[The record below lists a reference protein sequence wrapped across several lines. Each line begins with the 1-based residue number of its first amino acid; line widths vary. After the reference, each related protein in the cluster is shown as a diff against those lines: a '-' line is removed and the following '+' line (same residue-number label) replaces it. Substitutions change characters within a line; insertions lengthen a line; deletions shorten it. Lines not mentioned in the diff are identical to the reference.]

1 MTNDIRW
8 IQRLDNYEKSVRR
21 LESAVALLKRNVLY
35 GDDMDNLL
43 KEGLIQRY
51 EHTQELA
58 WKLMK
63 DYEEYQGY
71 TDIQGSRDAIR
82 KALAMG
88 LVSDNAWMDTIA
100 SRNITSH
107 CYDETAFNAV
117 YSKIMDV
124 YYPLFKEFCNV
135 MKEKREIVPY
145 E

>member
-1 MTNDIRW
+1 MT
-8 IQRLDNYEKSVRR
+8 
-21 LESAVALLKRNVLY
+21 LLKRNVLY

-51 EHTQELA
+51 EYTQELA

-71 TDIQGSRDAIR
+71 TEIQGSRDAIR

-88 LVSDNAWMDTIA
+88 LVSDSAWMDTIA

-117 YSKIMDV
+117 YSKIMDE
-124 YYPLFKEFCNV
+124 YFPLFKEFCNV
-135 MKEKREIVPY
+135 MKEKRESVL
-145 E
+145 